1 MCERGTGGDV
11 NSNVLISH
19 STGDAQLDKAVWQW
33 LSWDKVK
40 WLEKMPLPLSRGN
53 CLWICPHAH
62 EQGAHWCKARGL
74 ALPAGHRERASKVS
88 LDQPSEREQPVNA
101 C

>member
-33 LSWDKVK
+33 LSWDKV
-40 WLEKMPLPLSRGN
+40 RGEG
-53 CLWICPHAH
+53 CVDGWICV
-62 EQGAHWCKARGL
+62 GG
-74 ALPAGHRERASKVS
+74 VS
-88 LDQPSEREQPVNA
+88 LLGPAPLHGAVG
-101 C
+101 

>member
-33 LSWDKVK
+33 LSWDKV
-40 WLEKMPLPLSRGN
+40 RGEG
-53 CLWICPHAH
+53 CVDGWMDGWMCV
-62 EQGAHWCKARGL
+62 GG
-74 ALPAGHRERASKVS
+74 VS
-88 LDQPSEREQPVNA
+88 LLGPAPLHWAVG
-101 C
+101 